1 MISGLVKGAFVMDKK
16 YADLKLGERAAILS
30 IFTYIILASVKL
42 FIGNSS
48 GSQALK
54 ADGWNNFTDIIASV
68 AVLIGLRLSQKPADK
83 DHPYG
88 HWKAETVAS
97 LIASFIMM
105 SVGLQVLF
113 QAVSSFFTHSR
124 QAPDL
129 VAAYTAIACGT
140 VMFFVYRI
148 NLRLGK
154 KINSQAVKAAAKDNF
169 SDSMVSFGTAVGIF
183 GAQLNLGFLDPL
195 AACIVGLLICKTA
208 WGIFRETTH
217 YLTDGFD
224 VLLIDNYKKTIL
236 HTDGVKAVKE
246 IKARNYGNSPVVD
259 VVITVNQ
266 KLDITDAHD
275 ISSAVENALI
285 NEFNVLEVH
294 VHIEPDE
301 EKQ

>member
-1 MISGLVKGAFVMDKK
+1 MISEVVKEAFAMDKK
-16 YADLKLGERAAILS
+16 YEDLKLGERAAILS
-30 IFTYIILASVKL
+30 IITYIILASVKL
-42 FIGNSS
+42 IIGNSTD
-48 GSQALK
+48 SQALK

-105 SVGLQVLF
+105 SVGLQVLY
-113 QAVSSFFTHSR
+113 QAISSFFTHSR

-129 VAAYTAIACGT
+129 VAAYTAITCGA

-169 SDSMVSFGTAVGIF
+169 SDSIVSFGTAVGIF
-183 GAQLNLGFLDPL
+183 GAQLNLEFLDPL

-224 VLLIDNYKKTIL
+224 VLLIDKYKKTIL

>member
-1 MISGLVKGAFVMDKK
+1 MDKK
-16 YADLKLGERAAILS
+16 YAELKLGERAAILS
-30 IFTYIILASVKL
+30 ICTYIILSSIKL
-42 FIGNSS
+42 VIGYQTNSE
-48 GSQALK
+48 ALK

-68 AVLIGLRLSQKPADK
+68 AVFIGLRFSQKPADK

-97 LIASFIMM
+97 LVASFIMM

-113 QAVSSFFTHSR
+113 QAISSFFHGTSR
-124 QAPDL
+124 APDL
-129 VAAYTAIACGT
+129 VAAYTAIGCGV
-140 VMFFVYRI
+140 VMFVVYRY

-154 KINSQAVKAAAKDNF
+154 QINSQAVKAAAKDNF
-169 SDSMVSFGTAVGIF
+169 SDSMVSFGTAIGII
-183 GAQLNLGFLDPL
+183 GAQFHLSFLDPL

-208 WGIFRETTH
+208 WEIFRETTH

-224 VLLIDNYKKTIL
+224 VLLINEYKKTINNIE
-236 HTDGVKAVKE
+236 GVRSVKE

-266 KLDITDAHD
+266 DLDITHAHD
-275 ISSAVENALI
+275 ISSYVEDTLI
-285 NEFNVLEVH
+285 QEYNVLEVH

-301 EKQ
+301 DI

>member
-1 MISGLVKGAFVMDKK
+1 MDKK

-30 IFTYIILASVKL
+30 IITYIILASVKL
-42 FIGNSS
+42 IIGNSTD
-48 GSQALK
+48 SQALK

-105 SVGLQVLF
+105 SVGLQVLY
-113 QAVSSFFTHSR
+113 QAISSFFTHSR

-129 VAAYTAIACGT
+129 VAAYTAITCGA

-169 SDSMVSFGTAVGIF
+169 SDSIVSFGTAVGIF
-183 GAQLNLGFLDPL
+183 GAQLNLEFLDPL

-224 VLLIDNYKKTIL
+224 VLLIDKYKKTIL